1 MHVLLSALWCVPC
14 CVSQVEDILEFILF
28 VTRYSP
34 ATLSRAS
41 ASLEPL
47 MTFVVFMLA
56 HPTLLNSPHLC
67 AKFGD
72 VLFSGRVFLECHEWT
87 AEVF

>member
-1 MHVLLSALWCVPC
+1 M
-14 CVSQVEDILEFILF
+14 EFILF

-34 ATLSRAS
+34 QTLARAS

-67 AKFGD
+67 AKLGD
-72 VLFSGRVFLECHEWT
+72 ILFSGKTSLSHHLMDRYTFCI
-87 AEVF
+87 